1 MIIFIA
7 ITVIFFFVISKKSQS
22 MKTNVDGDNVLKM
35 SYRKVEV
42 LEENTYDRSYQKSM
56 KISNNIDNTADVDIH
71 NVHLI
76 LQEIWVK
83 DEATGEEEKLT
94 FKNRGIDIRRGH
106 KLNLYYAGNNLEY
119 IKNIT
124 FKNRVSHLRN
134 ACQPG
139 NAFISVIFNVFTGLV
154 SIIPVIGLLVI
165 TASLQQYSKIKQP
178 ATRAI
183 YKLDLLIVPVF
194 TILLT
199 LIFFSDFFKAFIFE
213 YVSLAV
219 SLAIMRGIIVW
230 SSINKEQQ
238 IHNYYMSFIAKN

>member
-1 MIIFIA
+1 
-7 ITVIFFFVISKKSQS
+7 
-22 MKTNVDGDNVLKM
+22 MKINDGGDNILKM
-35 SYRKVEV
+35 SCRKVEV

-83 DEATGEEEKLT
+83 DETTGEEEKLT
-94 FKNRGIDIRRGH
+94 FKNRGIDIRKGH

-139 NAFISVIFNVFTGLV
+139 NVFISVAFNIFIGLV

-183 YKLDLLIVPVF
+183 YKYDLLIVPVF

-199 LIFFSDFFKAFIFE
+199 LIFFSDSFKEFIIEIE
-213 YVSLAV
+213 YASLAV
-219 SLAIMRGIIVW
+219 SLAIMRGIVVW
-230 SSINKEQQ
+230 FSINKEKQ
-238 IHNYYMSFIAKN
+238 IHNYYMSFVKNN